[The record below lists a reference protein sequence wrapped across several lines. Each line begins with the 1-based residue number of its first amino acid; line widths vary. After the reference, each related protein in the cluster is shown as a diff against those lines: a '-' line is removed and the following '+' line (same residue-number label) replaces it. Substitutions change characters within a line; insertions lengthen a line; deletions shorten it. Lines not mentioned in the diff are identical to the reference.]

1 MERILVAMDG
11 SPQSRHALEYA
22 LETFPSATVR
32 VIHVP
37 EVIEFPFDT
46 GADPYDLALERADDV
61 FDEAQKIADEHGRS
75 VETDTADGHPA
86 KAIVAYADDHD
97 VDAIVVG
104 SRGRTGAA
112 RLLLGSVAET
122 IVRRANCPVTVVR

>member
-11 SPQSRHALEYA
+11 SSQSHHALEYA
-22 LETFPSATVR
+22 LETFPGATIQV
-32 VIHVP
+32 VHVP
-37 EVIEFPFDT
+37 EVVEFPLDT
-46 GADPYDLALERADDV
+46 GTDPYDLALERADDV
-61 FDEAQKIADEHGRS
+61 FDEAQKIADEYGRS
-75 VETDTADGHPA
+75 VETDTTNGHPA
-86 KAIVAYADDHD
+86 KAVIAYADDHD

-104 SRGRTGAA
+104 SRGRTGAT